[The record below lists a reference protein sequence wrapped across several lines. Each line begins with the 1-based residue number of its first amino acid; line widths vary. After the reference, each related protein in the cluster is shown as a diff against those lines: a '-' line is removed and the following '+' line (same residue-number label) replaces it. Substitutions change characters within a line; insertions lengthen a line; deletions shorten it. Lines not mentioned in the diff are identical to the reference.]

1 MSRRSDSDM
10 VKLRWL
16 QSSKDDLKN
25 IYDFIAID
33 SKKYALHQIN
43 VIRKRTN
50 ILKTQPNV
58 GKVVSE
64 YNTETIREIVVDHYR
79 IIYRIIDEKLI
90 HIILIHH
97 GARRFPRIAQ

>member
-1 MSRRSDSDM
+1 M

-16 QSSKDDLKN
+16 QSAKDDLKN
-25 IYDFIAID
+25 IYDFIAAD

-43 VIRKRTN
+43 VIREGTY
-50 ILKTQPNV
+50 ILKTQPNA

-64 YNTETIREIVVDHYR
+64 YSIESIREIVVGHYR
-79 IIYRIIDEKLI
+79 VIYRIINEELI

-97 GARRFPRIAQ
+97 GARRFPRISD